1 MEPANQRFIAV
12 DFARDG
18 IGDRLIVDFELV
30 MGQGLQQIVFKRFVL
45 LQALQHPR
53 PEDLHMA
60 ATLFFRL
67 IQREVGAL
75 VQIIGTTFTV
85 RDHDPNAGVDINLR
99 IVDLIGLADL
109 LPDNIGPLKGH
120 LLSEIVGEH
129 RKLITAKAIQRLGGF
144 AEKREATGQILQ
156 QLIASIMAK
165 GIVHILK
172 AVEVEK
178 HHHGASLIGTHLVD
192 DLLQPLPERE
202 TVGHT
207 GQRIMVGIVLQPA
220 VLHLQLLFRGLQI
233 VGQRFHTNMGATQ
246 IIILSEHQQTES
258 YTHGDQQNGDH
269 RVDIIEMLD
278 FIMGDINDI
287 DILRQG
293 GGGH

>member
-1 MEPANQRFIAV
+1 
-12 DFARDG
+12 
-18 IGDRLIVDFELV
+18 
-30 MGQGLQQIVFKRFVL
+30 
-45 LQALQHPR
+45 
-53 PEDLHMA
+53 
-60 ATLFFRL
+60 
-67 IQREVGAL
+67 
-75 VQIIGTTFTV
+75 
-85 RDHDPNAGVDINLR
+85 
-99 IVDLIGLADL
+99 
-109 LPDNIGPLKGH
+109 
-120 LLSEIVGEH
+120 
-129 RKLITAKAIQRLGGF
+129 
-144 AEKREATGQILQ
+144 
-156 QLIASIMAK
+156 MAK

-192 DLLQPLPERE
+192 DLPQPLPERE

-287 DILRQG
+287 DILRQVAAAIEVSG
-293 GGGH
+293 PSSSLNTGRICLTCSGVMVSTCLSSR